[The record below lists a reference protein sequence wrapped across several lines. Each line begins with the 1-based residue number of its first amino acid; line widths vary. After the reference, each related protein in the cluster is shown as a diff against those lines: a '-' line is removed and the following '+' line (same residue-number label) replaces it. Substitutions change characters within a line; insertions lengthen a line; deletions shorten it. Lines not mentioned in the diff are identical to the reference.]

1 MQLGATIPVADVGA
15 GPSAIRD
22 YAQTVE
28 DLGFD
33 YLQAPDHVLGANPA
47 TTAGKGRVGT
57 NENPYHDPFV
67 LFGFLAGC
75 TQRLGFAPGVLILA
89 QRQAALVAK
98 QAACLDVLSNGRL
111 RLGIGVGWNKVEF
124 TGLNEVFSNR
134 GRRSAEQ
141 VQVMQ
146 ALWSAPHVTFKG
158 RYHTIDDAGINPRPA
173 SGRIPVWFGGHA
185 EATLHRTAKYGDGW
199 MPLAYPADDSA
210 LAVFEKLRGLIKAE
224 GRDPADVGLE
234 VWLSLGSGD
243 EESWR
248 REFAFWKKAG
258 VTHVTAHTTYAMGH
272 HKRIAGHTAADHV
285 AAITRFKEVVADL
298 V

>member
-1 MQLGATIPVADVGA
+1 
-15 GPSAIRD
+15 
-22 YAQTVE
+22 
-28 DLGFD
+28 
-33 YLQAPDHVLGANPA
+33 
-47 TTAGKGRVGT
+47 
-57 NENPYHDPFV
+57 
-67 LFGFLAGC
+67 
-75 TQRLGFAPGVLILA
+75 
-89 QRQAALVAK
+89 
-98 QAACLDVLSNGRL
+98 
-111 RLGIGVGWNKVEF
+111 
-124 TGLNEVFSNR
+124 
-134 GRRSAEQ
+134 
-141 VQVMQ
+141 
-146 ALWSAPHVTFKG
+146 
-158 RYHTIDDAGINPRPA
+158 
-173 SGRIPVWFGGHA
+173 
-185 EATLHRTAKYGDGW
+185 
-199 MPLAYPADDSA
+199 MPLAYPTDDSA